1 MSETVRV
8 EFDQPRRC
16 FETQK
21 AWKLTAEGESDL
33 FLPKSETFALERDDN
48 ENVVAA
54 VVSEWVAAKRG
65 LAGVERFVDDV
76 SQENNNV
83 DAMTRQDWYFLLL
96 TCAFVLKCDDEREAP
111 KQAADMMRRMDEQVK
126 HRERFPWC

>member
-83 DAMTRQDWYFLLL
+83 DTMDRHDWYFLLL
-96 TCAFVLKCDDEREAP
+96 TCAFVLDGDDWRDAPNKALGTMKRMSEAV
-111 KQAADMMRRMDEQVK
+111 ALSE
-126 HRERFPWC
+126 EFPWC